1 MMRTGRGFIVLLL
14 AACCLVPLADTAAA
28 PAKKNP
34 RKKGAKPG
42 KKKPKKRIEY
52 KAYTDEASAGIEW
65 QLMGDYQG
73 ASGGQGPA
81 AAQVLALGKGEFSVN
96 VLTAFDKRSSK
107 SDASVLAVLTGRL
120 AGEKVSLSGR
130 AAKGPLAG
138 TRWTA
143 TLAGGK
149 LIGKYAGAQSGAF
162 EMKKLTRVSPTM
174 GAKPPSGAVVLFD
187 GTNLDEWTG
196 AGGKPLGWKVVDGI
210 MQAVPGKGSVISKR
224 KFTNHKV
231 HVEFRSPFMPEARG
245 QRRGN
250 SGVYLQGR
258 YEVQVLDSYALSGED
273 NECGGI
279 YKVAA
284 PRVNMC
290 SPPLVWQTYDIT
302 FRAPEVR
309 GGRVVK
315 PARITVVHNGV
326 TIHED
331 VALPGGTKAGVAG
344 PPGGGGGLYLQDHRD
359 PVQFRNIWVVE
370 LGK

>member
-1 MMRTGRGFIVLLL
+1 MTQSGRNLIVLL
-14 AACCLVPLADTAAA
+14 AGAVCLAAA
-28 PAKKNP
+28 PAANAAPPKPKAP
-34 RKKGAKPG
+34 AKPAKPP

-73 ASGGQGPA
+73 AAGTTS
-81 AAQVLALGKGEFSVN
+81 AAQVLALGDGEFSVN
-96 VLTAFDKRSSK
+96 MLAAFDKRSSK
-107 SDASVLAVLTGRL
+107 SDKAVLAVLTGRL
-120 AGEKVSLSGR
+120 DGEKIELTGKAS
-130 AAKGPLAG
+130 KGPLAG

-143 TLAGGK
+143 TIEGSK
-149 LIGKYAGAQSGAF
+149 LTGRYTGPKSGTF

-174 GAKPPSGAVVLFD
+174 GAKPPAGAVVLFD
-187 GTNLDEWTG
+187 GTGLDEWTG
-196 AGGKPLGWKVVDGI
+196 AGGKPLAWEVVDGI

-231 HVEFRSPFMPEARG
+231 HVEFRSPFMPKARG

-250 SGVYLQGR
+250 SGVYLLGR

-290 SPPLVWQTYDIT
+290 APPLVWQTYDIT
-302 FRAPEVR
+302 FRAPSVK
-309 GGRVVK
+309 GGKVVE
-315 PARITVVHNGV
+315 PGRISVAHNGV
-326 TIHED
+326 TIHEN
-331 VALPGGTKAGVAG
+331 VALRGGTKAALAGRAG
-344 PPGGGGGLYLQDHRD
+344 PGGGLYLQDHRD
-359 PVQFRNIWVVE
+359 PVQYRNIWVVE
-370 LGK
+370 LKE